1 MTRRGPAGSRLR
13 LSDPESESP
22 LLHFRALGN
31 LQSAQAARGVS
42 RVSSSRPR
50 GRGQCGTRAADLQPT
65 RAHARA
71 QAREFDLLPRSGTVV
86 VLVSGA
92 ACWLLGR
99 PGNTPGPSHSAAPAL
114 TEGCD
119 HPEPTRGDS
128 EQHRTGCALHGPDHD
143 RKRSALPVG
152 VPASLDPARG
162 GGRLNLGASPLSSM
176 VSPSLVLPRASP
188 FYIRHL
194 RGLPRRAPLIAPLI
208 VQVGSLVLLRVRQ

>member
-1 MTRRGPAGSRLR
+1 M
-13 LSDPESESP
+13 
-22 LLHFRALGN
+22 
-31 LQSAQAARGVS
+31 S

-50 GRGQCGTRAADLQPT
+50 GRGQCGTRAANLQPT

-71 QAREFDLLPRSGTVV
+71 QASEFDLLPRSGTVV

-162 GGRLNLGASPLSSM
+162 GGRLNLGVSPFSRTGLAQGLSILHTASP
-176 VSPSLVLPRASP
+176 
-188 FYIRHL
+188 
-194 RGLPRRAPLIAPLI
+194 RAPSESSIDSS
-208 VQVGSLVLLRVRQ
+208 GRLLRTTTSSTVRPNPPITLLALRRSWL